1 MFDWDSEKRK
11 CKRLPLIVIYDH
23 PADFPNEVVARLWD
37 SERPTEI
44 YEKANSVDDL
54 YAKLPLKGM
63 IRLERLPS
71 DDPVIFETW
80 F

>member
-11 CKRLPLIVIYDH
+11 CKRLALIVIYDH

-37 SERPTEI
+37 SEQPTEI
-44 YEKANSVDDL
+44 YEKANSVDEL
-54 YAKLPLKGM
+54 YAKLPLAGM
-63 IRLERLPS
+63 SWIERFLD
-71 DDPVIFETW
+71 DDPAILGVW